1 MRAEGYVYSGSPDKT
16 SRDDLAKMH
25 HNLIPFD
32 ELSEEDKRKDSIV
45 GIGK

>member
-16 SRDDLAKMH
+16 SRDDLAKLH
-25 HNLIPFD
+25 HILIPFD
-32 ELSEEDKRKDSIV
+32 ELSEDDKRKDSIV